1 MYYNLIKMGDFRKL
15 ASICPAQGCD
25 NTEVIIWAHAGCGAH
40 SQVDS
45 EAMVRCSKHTTIC
58 DSIMNWGFDCGK
70 HDDHENKF
78 RKPDAMSVCHAL
90 SVLRT
95 MGTLE
100 DRLWYEKLSENFMRL
115 QLAD

>member
-15 ASICPAQGCD
+15 ASICPAQGCE